1 MMPCRSAGGAV
12 SLEVQDAPGIGPA
25 VNAGRSPSL
34 GAEEATCVEAVYL
47 NQYLTPWWCEQVPW
61 ECREYDREAS
71 LHFAVSYLSF
81 GL

>member
-1 MMPCRSAGGAV
+1 MV
-12 SLEVQDAPGIGPA
+12 SP
-25 VNAGRSPSL
+25 GRSPSL
-34 GAEEATCVEAVYL
+34 GVEEATCVGVIYL
-47 NQYLTPWWCEQVPW
+47 NQYLTPLWWEQVPC